1 MEQIMAQENQKQR
14 LDESF
19 SQRVFTKGLTGATGD
34 HIDYGNLQVDSTG
47 SVVIPNTPQPSNTGT
62 NAQSPG
68 TDSTS
73 QNGNS
78 H

>member
-1 MEQIMAQENQKQR
+1 MAQKNQKQR

-47 SVVIPNTPQPSNTGT
+47 SVTTPAPTVPSTPSTTPQSPSN
-62 NAQSPG
+62 NQSG
-68 TDSTS
+68 SS
-73 QNGNS
+73 E
-78 H
+78 